1 MANITAQMVKELR
14 ESTGA
19 GMMDCK
25 KALVECDG
33 DAKKAAEYL
42 QVKGLAKAAKRG
54 GRKTAE
60 GYVGVYRHHDGKT
73 AILVEV
79 NCETDFVA
87 RTENFRH
94 FCDELALHICGL
106 NPLGVRREDIDASIV
121 EDQRRIATEKAI
133 EAGKP
138 EAMIPRIVDGAMNKW
153 FSEITLLDQIWMG
166 EGKET
171 VEQKRAELSAQTGE
185 NIRINRFA
193 RIAVGENVAADTEEA
208 AAE

>member
-106 NPLGVRREDIDASIV
+106 NPLGVRREDIDPSIV

-133 EAGKP
+133 ESGKP
-138 EAMIPRIVDGAMNKW
+138 ED
-153 FSEITLLDQIWMG
+153 LLQQNG
-166 EGKET
+166 EFAKMVRLQQQSSGWT
-171 VEQKRAELSAQTGE
+171 VA
-185 NIRINRFA
+185 
-193 RIAVGENVAADTEEA
+193 
-208 AAE
+208 